1 MKTSPA
7 LIVVLVVASSAL
19 AGCSAGALPGTPGGS
34 SAGATGAGGTAGTT
48 TAPATGT
55 SGAINLCS
63 VLPLA
68 AASAAAGKS
77 FAAAKEDDLQKG
89 VYECDYGTDTYNWSV
104 AVYEAPDTENLSSLE
119 LDLGGSSL
127 AKPVSGIGDRAFVS
141 PVGVAAQFGN
151 RFIEVGTAGNSSA
164 NEPGYEAL
172 AKAAIA
178 ALK

>member
-7 LIVVLVVASSAL
+7 LILVLVLASSAL
-19 AGCSAGALPGTPGGS
+19 AGCSAGELPGTPSGS
-34 SAGATGAGGTAGTT
+34 SSGSSSSGGAVAT

-55 SGAINLCS
+55 FGAINVCS

-77 FAAAKEDDLQKG
+77 FTTAKEDELQKG

-104 AVYEAPDTENLSSLE
+104 DIYEAPNTENLSSLE

-127 AKPVSGIGDRAFVS
+127 AKPFSGIGDKAFVS

-151 RFIEVGTAGNSSA
+151 RFIEVGTAGNSAA
-164 NEPGYEAL
+164 NEPGYESL